1 MLGHVELN
9 NLREENNKLRTEI
22 QELNQQIYDL
32 ENRRNIL
39 IDLISNGINKS
50 TQIDERDIFDLIIT
64 SYNNINQY
72 IDFSNLF
79 FLFYDFKDRNK
90 RRLITRYDLFL
101 IEKLKEYIAFLINE
115 KYINNEKT
123 EIENLIIDILYPL
136 YKFSKMK
143 CDYQKAF
150 EITIK
155 EILKEFGYVIY

>member
-1 MLGHVELN
+1 MLDHVELN
-9 NLREENNKLRTEI
+9 NLREVNNKLRTEI

-79 FLFYDFKDRNK
+79 FYFM
-90 RRLITRYDLFL
+90 I
-101 IEKLKEYIAFLINE
+101 LKIG
-115 KYINNEKT
+115 
-123 EIENLIIDILYPL
+123 
-136 YKFSKMK
+136 
-143 CDYQKAF
+143 
-150 EITIK
+150 IK
-155 EILKEFGYVIY
+155 ED